1 MVASAPES
9 TRIAGVESTS
19 FKPCQK
25 LIAREVGGSSDAARG
40 GSCGRRR
47 LTPKVTTPTAPTIK
61 NVASKLSVRQ
71 RMNPPIN
78 GPRSEP
84 KSFPEANQPRRMPR
98 YSAAKPEQRDVA
110 TEQTTAGATTNRNPT
125 RKKEDT

>member
-40 GSCGRRR
+40 GSCGRSRI
-47 LTPKVTTPTAPTIK
+47 TTKVTTPTAPTIK
-61 NVASKLSVRQ
+61 NVASKLEVRK
-71 RMNPPIN
+71 RMNPPII
-78 GPRSEP
+78 GHRSDP
-84 KSFPEANQPRRMPR
+84 TSFPEANQPQRMPR
-98 YSAAKPEQRDVA
+98 FSSAR
-110 TEQTTAGATTNRNPT
+110 TAQYADAPCNNQAVEVGRREGKAR
-125 RKKEDT
+125 